1 MEKDTLETGA
11 LDDAKRQVLS
21 SNPFDE
27 ELIQCIGLSN
37 CSEHTIQD
45 ILSVATFGVDVVHCR
60 EALRSGGWPWF
71 ITRYVLQNEHVSND
85 ECTQK
90 KRISTLRLA

>member
-27 ELIQCIGLSN
+27 ELIQCMGLSD
-37 CSEHTIQD
+37 CFEHTIQD
-45 ILSVATFGVDVVHCR
+45 ILSVATLGVDVVHCC
-60 EALRSGGWPWF
+60 EALRSGGWPWL
-71 ITRYVLQNEHVSND
+71 IARYVLHNGHVSN
-85 ECTQK
+85 
-90 KRISTLRLA
+90 LRMYTEGKN